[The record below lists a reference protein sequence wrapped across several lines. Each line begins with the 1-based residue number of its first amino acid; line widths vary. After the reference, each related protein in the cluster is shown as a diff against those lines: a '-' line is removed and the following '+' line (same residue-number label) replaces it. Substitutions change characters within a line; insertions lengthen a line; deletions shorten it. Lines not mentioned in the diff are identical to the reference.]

1 MKQVNVS
8 ISFEEEKLTALK
20 RYMAKKELEPE
31 TELADALLKLYEK
44 HVPAPVRE
52 YIDENDVAAA
62 STTRPRRPARPAVP
76 KPQAQPSE
84 KSEAEVEHHEQS

>member
-1 MKQVNVS
+1 MKQVNLS

-31 TELADALLKLYEK
+31 AELADALLKLYEK
-44 HVPAPVRE
+44 YVPAPVRE

-62 STTRPRRPARPAVP
+62 STTRPRRPARPTVP
-76 KPQAQPSE
+76 KPQAQPSGE
-84 KSEAEVEHHEQS
+84 SETEVEHNEQS